1 MRSTLCPC
9 LLMLLLSLPGCTQAT
24 MAAQSQAG
32 QSFVLARAAPPTAT
46 KAALPSACPDAD
58 FASFLKCF
66 EGSVDVQ
73 RTATADPLKMDS
85 IQAAADP
92 EPRPVTRQVPLR
104 DVEFPIMPDGQER
117 HSKEF
122 EQIVSELGPARREVT
137 HRIPDT
143 GAQLRFEFRADPC
156 WELVRVSN
164 DMI

>member
-1 MRSTLCPC
+1 
-9 LLMLLLSLPGCTQAT
+9 
-24 MAAQSQAG
+24 
-32 QSFVLARAAPPTAT
+32 
-46 KAALPSACPDAD
+46 
-58 FASFLKCF
+58 
-66 EGSVDVQ
+66 
-73 RTATADPLKMDS
+73 
-85 IQAAADP
+85 
-92 EPRPVTRQVPLR
+92 
-104 DVEFPIMPDGQER
+104 MPDGQER